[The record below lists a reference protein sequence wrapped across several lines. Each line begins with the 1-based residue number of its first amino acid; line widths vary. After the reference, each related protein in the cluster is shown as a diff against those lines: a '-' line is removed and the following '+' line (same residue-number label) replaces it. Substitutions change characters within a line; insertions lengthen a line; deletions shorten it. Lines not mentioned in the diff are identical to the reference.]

1 MAPTQPQNIGSEL
14 FLEKPLAVA
23 LSSSRFDGKLISK
36 SGQLKTALINNSR
49 TTYVDDLLQG
59 YIKRRVIDACTK
71 AKINLTLLAG
81 SKH

>member
-1 MAPTQPQNIGSEL
+1 MVLQAVQLYEYDEDQFTAVVKQVKNTPLLCPGYPG
-14 FLEKPLAVA
+14 LEVRGASA
-23 LSSSRFDGKLISK
+23 
-36 SGQLKTALINNSR
+36 
-49 TTYVDDLLQG
+49 QG